1 LITAGLNMQNVVDL
15 NIELAV
21 YRKGSLS
28 CHVDLQQGIMTWE
41 ESRQWCNNFIRS
53 LSDEQIGETRQVLED
68 SGLLSAIEERAQLPG
83 DPAGLRA
90 EPAFPKIEK
99 RGSSLRLSLVTGERT
114 INLSGDFLDQTVL
127 NLLLGQI
134 EKLSRVPFR
143 L

>member
-1 LITAGLNMQNVVDL
+1 MKNIVGL

-53 LSDEQIGETRQVLED
+53 LSDEQIGETIQVIED
-68 SGLLSAIEERAQLPG
+68 SGLLSAIEEQAPIPG
-83 DPAGLRA
+83 DTA
-90 EPAFPKIEK
+90 ELHPETASPKIEK
-99 RGSSLRLSLVTGERT
+99 KGSSLRLSLGTDERT
-114 INLSGDFLDQTVL
+114 ISLSGDFLDQAVL
-127 NLLLGQI
+127 NLLLSQI